1 MKTLLIISAIL
12 ASSLSGQLFAQHDH
26 TAATNS
32 PTNVTRSIIRQQLLN
47 EKGIDNREV
56 QMLIVDYPPNSS
68 SPAHRHPC
76 PTFGYLLE
84 GELESTFEGK
94 TRVYKKGDTFYEFSN
109 GLHSSARNT
118 SSTVPAKLLV
128 FFVAEPGKP
137 TSVLEK

>member
-1 MKTLLIISAIL
+1 MKTLLFTLLL
-12 ASSLSGQLFAQHDH
+12 APCTLLFAQHDH
-26 TAATNS
+26 AAATTPS
-32 PTNVTRSIIRQQLLN
+32 KVSRTILLQQLLN

-56 QMLIVDYPPNSS
+56 QMLIVDYPPNSA

-76 PTFGYLLE
+76 PTFGYILE
-84 GELESTFEGK
+84 GELESVFEGK
-94 TRVYKKGDTFYEFSN
+94 THVYKKGDTFYEFTN

-118 SSTVPAKLLV
+118 HPTNPAKLLV